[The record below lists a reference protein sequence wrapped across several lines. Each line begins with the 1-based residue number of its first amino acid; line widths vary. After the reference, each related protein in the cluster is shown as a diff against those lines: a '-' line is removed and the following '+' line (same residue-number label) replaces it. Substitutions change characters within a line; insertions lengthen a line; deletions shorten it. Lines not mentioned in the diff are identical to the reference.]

1 MSEQNQ
7 FALQEYAIGD
17 YDPQVLRYQRGSIP
31 TASEDQALVKTLYL
45 SLDPTNR
52 VWLSPDDTYLPR
64 IELGAPMRGFVLGR
78 VLESRSPQFQEGD
91 LVYGLGLWQEYCAI
105 NAAELTNVEP
115 IEGVSLD
122 NYVNLFSMIGA
133 TSYVGMVDIGQ
144 PKPGDTVVVSGAAG
158 ATGAL
163 ACQIA
168 KVLGCKVVGIAG
180 GADKC
185 QYLLDTGCDGAVDY
199 KSCDVSDEIARLC
212 PEGVNV
218 FFDNVGGQMLDEIIA
233 RNMALNSTIV
243 ICGAISQYGNV
254 TDPDS
259 QYHFKNITVL
269 GFKRIRMQGFVIL
282 DYVDRYDEIFE
293 QLAEWQ
299 AAGKLK
305 PRSHILKGLDQAAEG
320 LKMILEGRNQGK
332 LMVEVAPSNQV
343 SRGLR

>member
-1 MSEQNQ
+1 MPEQNQ
-7 FALQEYAIGD
+7 FAVQEYAIGD
-17 YDPQVLRYQRGSIP
+17 YDPQVLRYLRGSIP
-31 TASEDQALVKTLYL
+31 TAAAGQVLVKTLYL

-52 VWLSPDDTYLPR
+52 VWLSPEDTYLPR
-64 IELGAPMRGFVLGR
+64 IELGAPMRGIVLGR
-78 VLESRSPQFQEGD
+78 VLESRSPQFREGD

-105 NAAELTNVEP
+105 NGAALTKVEP
-115 IEGVSLD
+115 TEGVSLD
-122 NYVNLFSMIGA
+122 NYVNLFSLIGA

-168 KVLGCKVVGIAG
+168 KILGCKVVGIAG
-180 GADKC
+180 GVEKC
-185 QYLLDTGCDGAVDY
+185 QYLLDIGCDGAVDY
-199 KSCDVSDEIARLC
+199 KSSDVSDEITRLC

-218 FFDNVGGQMLDEIIA
+218 FFDNVGGQMLDEMIA
-233 RNMALNSTIV
+233 RNMALNSVIV
-243 ICGAISQYGNV
+243 ICGAISQYGHV

-259 QYHFKNITVL
+259 QYHFKNITFL

-282 DYVDRYDEIFE
+282 DYADRYDEIFE

-320 LKMILEGRNQGK
+320 LKMILEGRNHGK
-332 LMVEVAPSNQV
+332 LMVEVAQ
-343 SRGLR
+343 